1 MDGKKSVLDTIPQQ
15 ILGYT
20 LTVKQQIWVYFLVAT
35 VFKSAIYAFD
45 LASGIAVVNEHYKAG
60 FYGWGTITLFLM
72 YFPSLVFF
80 IVIISRPDLW
90 DGQDGIPGTA
100 KWFGYRIAQLL
111 AYPIWVMY
119 R

>member
-15 ILGYT
+15 ILGHT
-20 LTVKQQIWVYFLVAT
+20 MTVKQQIWVYFLVAT
-35 VFKSAIYAFD
+35 AFKSAIYAFD
-45 LASGIAVVNEHYKAG
+45 LASGIAVVNEHYQAG
-60 FYGWGTITLFLM
+60 YYGWGTITLFLM

-80 IVIISRPDLW
+80 IIIVSKPHLW
-90 DGQDGIPGTA
+90 DEQDGIPGTA
-100 KWFGYRIAQLL
+100 KWFGFRIAQLF

>member
-1 MDGKKSVLDTIPQQ
+1 MDGKTSVLDTIPPQ

-20 LTVKQQIWVYFLVAT
+20 LTANQQIWVYFLMAT

-45 LASGIAVVNEHYKAG
+45 LASGIAVVNEHYQAG
-60 FYGWGTITLFLM
+60 YYAWGTITLCLM

-80 IVIISRPDLW
+80 VIIISSPDLW
-90 DGQDGIPGTA
+90 DQQDGIPGTA